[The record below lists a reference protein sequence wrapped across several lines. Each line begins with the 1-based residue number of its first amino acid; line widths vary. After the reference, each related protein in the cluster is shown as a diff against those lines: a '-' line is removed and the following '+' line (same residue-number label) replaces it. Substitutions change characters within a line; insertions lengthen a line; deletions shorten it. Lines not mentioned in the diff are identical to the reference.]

1 LKYIVRLFLYVLICF
16 LVSVPYEPQRHYRA
30 MTGKEIS
37 KMRKT
42 DILLEQIYD
51 MYYKRKFTLNSENI
65 CKKKIN

>member
-1 LKYIVRLFLYVLICF
+1 
-16 LVSVPYEPQRHYRA
+16 

-51 MYYKRKFTLNSENI
+51 MYYKRKFTFYNQNI